1 MTSPTQILYVL
12 VSSNGDGSSSALFT
26 LDAELIEK
34 LRQADRKG
42 LTSADGDPGVDGD
55 GFHYSEVTLPASVT
69 KESLG
74 SLNWL
79 EEHWRNKDF
88 SMENHRALPFVVGF
102 DSLMPQPGVLASF
115 ERLGAC

>member
-79 EEHWRNKDF
+79 EEHWRI
-88 SMENHRALPFVVGF
+88 EEILQELVA
-102 DSLMPQPGVLASF
+102 Q
-115 ERLGAC
+115 